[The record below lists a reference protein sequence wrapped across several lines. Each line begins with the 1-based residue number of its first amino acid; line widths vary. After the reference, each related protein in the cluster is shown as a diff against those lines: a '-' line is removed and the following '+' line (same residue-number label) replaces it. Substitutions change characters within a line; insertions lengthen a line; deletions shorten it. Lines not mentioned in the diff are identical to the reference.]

1 MRSDRSQAYK
11 MPIEFSARTR
21 SKNIKTLKTQPL
33 DVLVIGGG
41 IVGAGVIRD
50 LSLNGSIKAGLIEQ
64 GDFANGTS
72 SATSQL
78 IHGGFRYLLKRDI
91 DLVKQSRKEREIL
104 RRIAPNL
111 VKPIPLALLCYK
123 GDPYPLAGM
132 QLAAH
137 YYNCL
142 SKIDK
147 SEKSTAIRDP
157 QKIQHLLGSIDT
169 STLKGCVL
177 LWDSTV
183 DDARLTLAT
192 LKDAHQHGA
201 VITNYVR
208 FLNFVNQ
215 PDGVDNGN
223 RMYRITA
230 EDVIAGQRFEIS
242 ARKIV
247 SATGPWS
254 DHIWRKDS
262 SYDGIPRL
270 VTKNAKGIHIVLPRC
285 GKGNNSGTHGLVTFT
300 RSERQHDS
308 KPRVIFILP
317 GAHNTSIVGTTETTP
332 EEDPSLVR
340 PSADEVAY
348 LLSETQR
355 IFPKQ
360 TLNSDAII
368 AAYAGTR
375 PLIAAKQHRRGFAK
389 SDFISREHLITE
401 SPSGVM
407 YLYGGKLTTH
417 RQIAEE
423 TVNRL
428 APSLNVPRHCK
439 TDMRP
444 LPNAAGEVSNTD
456 QNQELQSNLDMER
469 LIKRY
474 GEGYRAI
481 QDFISKDATLVEPIT
496 PSLPFTKA
504 ELLYACWGEMAM
516 TLDDIL
522 WRRTRIGWT
531 LGQGLDIASQIAQ
544 FLGEKNNW
552 NQAKI
557 TAEVEAYHEHIRWL
571 NFNL

>member
-1 MRSDRSQAYK
+1 

-21 SKNIKTLKTQPL
+21 SKNIQTLKTEPL

-50 LSLNGSIKAGLIEQ
+50 LALNGGIKAGLIEQ
-64 GDFANGTS
+64 GDFASGTS

-78 IHGGFRYLLKRDI
+78 IHGGFRYILKRDI

-104 RRIAPNL
+104 LRIAPNL

-123 GDPYPLAGM
+123 GDPYPLTGM

-137 YYNCL
+137 YYNSL
-142 SKIDK
+142 SKTDT
-147 SEKSTAIRDP
+147 SEKSTAIRDT
-157 QKIQHLLGSIDT
+157 QKIQQRLGPIAT
-169 STLKGCVL
+169 RTLKGCVV
-177 LWDSTV
+177 LWDSIV
-183 DDARLTLAT
+183 DDARLTLVT

-201 VITNYVR
+201 IITNYVR
-208 FLNFVNQ
+208 FLGFVNQ
-215 PDGVDNGN
+215 PDPADHGN
-223 RMYRITA
+223 RTYRITA
-230 EDVIAGQRFEIS
+230 EDVITEQRFEIS

-254 DHIWRKDS
+254 DHVWRKDP
-262 SYDGIPRL
+262 SYDGVSRL
-270 VTKNAKGIHIVLPRC
+270 VTQNAKGVHIVLPRC
-285 GKGNNSGTHGLVTFT
+285 GTTHNSGTYGLVTFT
-300 RSERQHDS
+300 RAEKQQGG

-317 GAHNTSIVGTTETTP
+317 GAHNTSIVGTTETTS
-332 EEDPSLVR
+332 EEELSSVR

-355 IFPKQ
+355 IFPKK
-360 TLNSDAII
+360 TLNNDAII

-375 PLIAAKQHRRGFAK
+375 PLIAANQQQRGFLK
-389 SDFISREHLITE
+389 TGFVSREHLITE

-417 RQIAEE
+417 RQMAEE

-428 APSLNVPRHCK
+428 ALSLNVSRHCK
-439 TDMRP
+439 TDTYP
-444 LPNAAGEVSNTD
+444 LPNAVGEVSNTD
-456 QNQELQSNLDMER
+456 QNQESHGNLDTER

-474 GEGYRAI
+474 GEGYYAI
-481 QDFISKDATLVEPIT
+481 QDFISADPTLAEPIT
-496 PSLPFTKA
+496 PSLPFIKA
-504 ELLYACWGEMAM
+504 ELLYTCWSEMAV
-516 TLDDIL
+516 TLEDIL

-531 LGQGLDIASQIAQ
+531 REQGLDITPEIGQ

-552 NQAKI
+552 DQNRI
-557 TAEVEAYHEHIRWL
+557 TAEIETYRERIRWL
-571 NFNL
+571 NANL

>member
-1 MRSDRSQAYK
+1 
-11 MPIEFSARTR
+11 MPTEFSARTR
-21 SKNIKTLKTQPL
+21 SKNIKILKMQLL

-50 LSLNGSIKAGLIEQ
+50 LALNGGIKAGLIEQ
-64 GDFANGTS
+64 GDFASGTS

-78 IHGGFRYLLKRDI
+78 IHGGFRYLLKNDI
-91 DLVKQSRKEREIL
+91 NLVKKSRQEREVL

-111 VKPIPLALLCYK
+111 VKPLPLALLCYK

-132 QLAAH
+132 QLFAH

-142 SKIDK
+142 SKVDK
-147 SEKSTAIRDP
+147 AEKSIAIRDP
-157 QKIQHLLGSIDT
+157 QKIQHLLGPIDT
-169 STLKGCVL
+169 STLKGCVV

-183 DDARLTLAT
+183 DDVRLTLAT
-192 LKDAHQHGA
+192 LKDAHRHGA
-201 VITNYVR
+201 IIANYVR

-215 PDGVDNGN
+215 PGIDDNGN
-223 RMYRITA
+223 RIYKIRA
-230 EDVIAGQRFEIS
+230 EDVISGQRFEIS

-254 DHIWRKDS
+254 DHVWRKDP
-262 SYDGIPRL
+262 SYDGTPRL
-270 VTKNAKGIHIVLPRC
+270 VTKNAKGSHIVLPRC
-285 GKGNNSGTHGLVTFT
+285 GKEHDSGIHGLITLT
-300 RSERQHDS
+300 RSERQDGGKS
-308 KPRVIFILP
+308 RVIFILP

-332 EEDPSLVR
+332 EEEPSSVR

-355 IFPKQ
+355 IFPEK
-360 TLNSDAII
+360 TLNNDAII
-368 AAYAGTR
+368 GAYAGTR
-375 PLIAAKQHRRGFAK
+375 PLIAANRHRQGFTK
-389 SDFISREHLITE
+389 TDFASREHLITE

-417 RQIAEE
+417 RQMAEE

-428 APSLNVPRHCK
+428 VPSLNVPRHCK
-439 TDMRP
+439 TDIHP
-444 LPNAAGEVSNTD
+444 LPNAVGEETSIDQRHELKSNSDTK
-456 QNQELQSNLDMER
+456 R

-481 QDFISKDATLVEPIT
+481 QDFISEEPTLAEPIT

-516 TLDDIL
+516 TLDDLL

-531 LGQGLDIASQIAQ
+531 PGQGLDLASQIAQ

-552 NQAKI
+552 NQARI
-557 TAEVEAYHEHIRWL
+557 TAEVETYHEHIRWL